1 MGNYGQRMW
10 ALRLRPSQILVSLA
24 TGVVVAL
31 TVIGA
36 GLGLIEFHGGRWPWW
51 FHGVAVALI
60 TGLITALLTQLHVR
74 ELSRREARRVAGERM
89 SHEVC
94 NALQILVQCTYLQP
108 DQRTQLEGEAI
119 ERLRAA
125 AREILP
131 NILDI
136 PTSARPT
143 PPLSLVQDEGKR
155 KSGKAGRAAA
165 GLK

>member
-1 MGNYGQRMW
+1 MGSYGHRMW
-10 ALRLRPSQILVSLA
+10 ALLLRAPPILVSLA
-24 TGVVVAL
+24 TGAVVAL
-31 TVIGA
+31 TVLGA
-36 GLGLIEFHGGRWPWW
+36 GLGLIEFHGGRCRGGSMVSP
-51 FHGVAVALI
+51 VALI

-74 ELSRREARRVAGERM
+74 ELSRREARRLAGERM

-108 DQRTQLEGEAI
+108 DQREQLEAEAI
-119 ERLRAA
+119 ERIRAA
-125 AREILP
+125 AREYCRTSL
-131 NILDI
+131 NI

-155 KSGKAGRAAA
+155 NPGKQVDAAA

>member
-1 MGNYGQRMW
+1 MGSYGQRMW
-10 ALRLRPSQILVSLA
+10 ALLVRPPQIIVSLA
-24 TGVVVAL
+24 TGAVVAL
-31 TVIGA
+31 SVLGA

-60 TGLITALLTQLHVR
+60 TGLITTLLAQLHVR
-74 ELSRREARRVAGERM
+74 ELSRRKARRLAGERM

-108 DQRTQLEGEAI
+108 DQRAQLEEEAI
-119 ERLRAA
+119 ERIRTA

-136 PTSARPT
+136 PANARPS
-143 PPLSLVQDEGKR
+143 PPSSLGQKEGKR
-155 KSGKAGRAAA
+155 KSGKAA

>member
-1 MGNYGQRMW
+1 MW

-108 DQRTQLEGEAI
+108 DQRAQLEGEAI

-136 PTSARPT
+136 PTNARPT
-143 PPLSLVQDEGKR
+143 PSLSLVQGGR
-155 KSGKAGRAAA
+155 QHKSEKADRAAA
-165 GLK
+165 GVK